1 MERML
6 AEKPRASVEKP
17 RAADTDAVAQLVAAA
32 RGCFMRDGV
41 RRTRMAAVAQA
52 AGMVRQTVYA
62 FVSSRE
68 ELIEL
73 ALAARLPELT
83 PAIVERTGTDHAT
96 VEDAF
101 VDVFVTM
108 AAVVR
113 EDPEFVEYAE
123 ALGLAR
129 ALRFLTG
136 DTAAQDVVM
145 EIVRPQYERAATEG
159 VLRPG
164 ISLPDVAFWAR
175 TVLAPPALRADVDD
189 AELRRVLRKF
199 ALPALL
205 TVGHAGA

>member
-1 MERML
+1 MQRTL
-6 AEKPRASVEKP
+6 VEKP
-17 RAADTDAVAQLVAAA
+17 RAADADAMAELIAAA
-32 RGCFMRDGV
+32 RGCFARDGV

-73 ALAARLPELT
+73 ALAARMRELVPE
-83 PAIVERTGTDHAT
+83 IERRIGTEHAT
-96 VEDAF
+96 VSEAF
-101 VDVFVTM
+101 VDAFAAM
-108 AAVVR
+108 ADVVR
-113 EDPEFVEYAE
+113 EDPEFTEYAG

-136 DTAAQDVVM
+136 GTAPQDVVM
-145 EIVRPQYERAATEG
+145 EIVGPYYDRAQADG
-159 VLRPG
+159 MLQPG
-164 ISLPDVAFWAR
+164 ISLADVAFWAR
-175 TVLAPPALRADVDD
+175 SVLAPLTLRADVDD

-205 TVGHAGA
+205 RPDA